1 MVKTGVHY
9 GIDYAVYRTLPT
21 LCHSEVCALVI
32 NATNSIDT
40 SEGFREKKFND
51 MNYLSGVEGVV
62 GVGGV
67 NGENVRGSNVGNEV
81 GKERRIEEEAGREG
95 EIQIEKEVEKEA
107 EEEVEEEPLPCQQG
121 WRHIST
127 LTRVMPVSAHT
138 HTRACTHTHTRTYT
152 HVHTHTYIH
161 TYIQSYAVCF
171 DNLSNLNSFLN
182 PYFNL

>member
-21 LCHSEVCALVI
+21 LCHSEICALVI

-40 SEGFREKKFND
+40 SEGYREKTFD
-51 MNYLSGVEGVV
+51 EMNYLNGVE

-67 NGENVRGSNVGNEV
+67 NGESVRGNNVENEE
-81 GKERRIEEEAGREG
+81 GKEGKEEA
-95 EIQIEKEVEKEA
+95 EKEVEKEA

-127 LTRVMPVSAHT
+127 LTRVMPVSTHKNTYMYAHT
-138 HTRACTHTHTRTYT
+138 HTHTDTYTSRHTSRHTCTHTYT
-152 HVHTHTYIH
+152 HNRTLFVLI
-161 TYIQSYAVCF
+161 ISVI
-171 DNLSNLNSFLN
+171 
-182 PYFNL
+182 